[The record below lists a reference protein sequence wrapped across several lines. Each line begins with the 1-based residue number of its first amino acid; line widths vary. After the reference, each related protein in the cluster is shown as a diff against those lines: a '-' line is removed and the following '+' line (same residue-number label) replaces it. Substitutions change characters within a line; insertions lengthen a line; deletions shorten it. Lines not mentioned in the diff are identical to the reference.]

1 MATLAQNL
9 NSLVNSAQQSSAAV
23 SMQDD
28 IFRLQLGRN
37 SFTNTNTTFTLA
49 VAGAGA
55 SDTCIGAINW
65 MEIT

>member
-1 MATLAQNL
+1 
-9 NSLVNSAQQSSAAV
+9 
-23 SMQDD
+23 MQDD